1 MHMASGLFPLSVHD
15 LRLDAD
21 GRRLVDIAKLSVSAG
36 GPTVILGPNGAGK
49 SLLLRLLHGLI
60 EPTGGRI
67 DFNGQPIGV
76 DVQRRQA
83 MVFQKPVLLRR
94 SVAENVNFVLKVKK
108 VPAAN
113 RKARVRDLLAKGGL
127 ADKADQ
133 SARSLS
139 GGEQQRLA
147 LIRALAGT
155 PEVLFLD
162 EPTASLDPE
171 AAQVIEELIQT
182 VSDTGVKVILVTH
195 DLGQARRLAHDVIFC
210 AKGKVSEHRP
220 AQEFFDAPETE
231 IAQKFLS
238 GKLAL

>member
-1 MHMASGLFPLSVHD
+1 MAKGLFPLTVEN
-15 LRLDAD
+15 LRLDTD
-21 GRRLVDIAKLSVSAG
+21 GRRLIDIAELSVSEG
-36 GPTVILGPNGAGK
+36 GPTIILGPNGAGK

-60 EPTGGRI
+60 VPTSGRI
-67 DFNGQPIGV
+67 EFNGQPIGAE
-76 DVQRRQA
+76 VQRRQA

-108 VPAAN
+108 VPAAE
-113 RKARVRDLLAKGGL
+113 RKARVTTLLSEGGL
-127 ADKADQ
+127 AGKADQ

-171 AAQVIEELIQT
+171 AAQVIEELIKT

-210 AKGKVSEHRP
+210 AKGQVSEHR
-220 AQEFFDAPETE
+220 AAGVFFDAPETE